1 LYLHSLEFL
10 VSCERFGR
18 NFGYLILFQAAKR
31 DKFVKRKEEKKQK
44 NKKGKDYFK
53 VEFLS
58 RISRTKYSR
67 GNGRLMINNN
77 DDGDDVSSFSGSLFS
92 FPIWFPIKM
101 KVLLKEY
108 LDSRCALIYPIVSSL
123 DSRLEL
129 FKLFLR
135 IGSILFSVSIQFGKR
150 KKKKFFTSE
159 KVDALAEE
167 TISLLSFASFE
178 FID

>member
-1 LYLHSLEFL
+1 M
-10 VSCERFGR
+10 
-18 NFGYLILFQAAKR
+18 
-31 DKFVKRKEEKKQK
+31 
-44 NKKGKDYFK
+44 
-53 VEFLS
+53 
-58 RISRTKYSR
+58 YSR

-150 KKKKFFTSE
+150 KRKQKFFTSE

-178 FID
+178 FIDWFEIHSITVPNSRLWQFDRWRSRNLLRRCQFFFFLLQTSTLSPSI

>member
-1 LYLHSLEFL
+1 M
-10 VSCERFGR
+10 
-18 NFGYLILFQAAKR
+18 
-31 DKFVKRKEEKKQK
+31 
-44 NKKGKDYFK
+44 
-53 VEFLS
+53 EFLS

-150 KKKKFFTSE
+150 KKKFLHERKGWRPSRGNDFSPFVRFVRIHRLIWNSFYHSPGYGNAIDGDRGIYC
-159 KVDALAEE
+159 VAVNFSFSFYRRRRYRHPF
-167 TISLLSFASFE
+167 SLLKYYAG
-178 FID
+178 

>member
-1 LYLHSLEFL
+1 M
-10 VSCERFGR
+10 
-18 NFGYLILFQAAKR
+18 
-31 DKFVKRKEEKKQK
+31 
-44 NKKGKDYFK
+44 
-53 VEFLS
+53 
-58 RISRTKYSR
+58 YSR

-150 KKKKFFTSE
+150 KKKFLHERKGWRPSRGNDFSPFVRFVRIHRLIWNSFYHSPELPTMAIRSMAIEESTASLSIFLFPFTD
-159 KVDALAEE
+159 VDAIAIHLVY
-167 TISLLSFASFE
+167 
-178 FID
+178 

>member
-1 LYLHSLEFL
+1 M
-10 VSCERFGR
+10 
-18 NFGYLILFQAAKR
+18 
-31 DKFVKRKEEKKQK
+31 
-44 NKKGKDYFK
+44 
-53 VEFLS
+53 
-58 RISRTKYSR
+58 YSR

-135 IGSILFSVSIQFGKR
+135 IGSIPFSVSIQFGKR
-150 KKKKFFTSE
+150 KKKKILHERKGWRPSRGNDFSPFVRFVRIHRLIWNSFYHSPELPAMAIRSMAIEESTASLSIFLFTD
-159 KVDALAEE
+159 VDAIAIHLVY
-167 TISLLSFASFE
+167 
-178 FID
+178 

>member
-1 LYLHSLEFL
+1 M
-10 VSCERFGR
+10 
-18 NFGYLILFQAAKR
+18 
-31 DKFVKRKEEKKQK
+31 
-44 NKKGKDYFK
+44 
-53 VEFLS
+53 
-58 RISRTKYSR
+58 YSR

-77 DDGDDVSSFSGSLFS
+77 DDDDVSSFSGSLFS

-135 IGSILFSVSIQFGKR
+135 IGSIPFSVSIQFGKR

-178 FID
+178 FIDWFEIHSITVPNSRLWQFDRWRSRNLLRRYQFFFLQTSTLSPSI